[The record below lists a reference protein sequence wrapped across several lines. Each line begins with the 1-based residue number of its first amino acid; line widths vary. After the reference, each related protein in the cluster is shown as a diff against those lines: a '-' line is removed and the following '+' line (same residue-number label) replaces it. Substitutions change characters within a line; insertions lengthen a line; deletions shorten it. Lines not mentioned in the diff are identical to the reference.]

1 MLLDILHVPSN
12 VGYPLLF
19 GLVAGESAGLPV
31 PGETSIL
38 VAGALA
44 SKGNLNLPAVVVVA
58 AAAAII
64 GDNIGYLIGRHL
76 LRRLVTGGGRFAPR
90 LEHHVKVSE
99 EFFARHGG
107 KTVFFGRWLPVL
119 RITAAWLAGANHMPW
134 RRFAVFNAAGGCAW
148 ALTIGCVGYAVGTRA
163 QSTLSLLAALAAAAV
178 LLAVVS
184 HLALRRMR
192 RGGPK

>member
-1 MLLDILHVPSN
+1 MLLDILHVPAN

-44 SKGNLNLPAVVVVA
+44 SKGSLDLPAVVVVA

-64 GDNIGYLIGRHL
+64 GDNVGYVIGRHL
-76 LRRLVTGGGRFAPR
+76 LRRLVTGGGPFAPR

-99 EFFARHGG
+99 AFFARHGG

-134 RRFAVFNAAGGCAW
+134 RRFAVFNAAGGCTW
-148 ALTIGCVGYAVGTRA
+148 ALTIAGLGYVVGARA

-178 LLAVVS
+178 VLAVVS
-184 HLALRRMR
+184 HLAFRRMQR
-192 RGGPK
+192 RSR